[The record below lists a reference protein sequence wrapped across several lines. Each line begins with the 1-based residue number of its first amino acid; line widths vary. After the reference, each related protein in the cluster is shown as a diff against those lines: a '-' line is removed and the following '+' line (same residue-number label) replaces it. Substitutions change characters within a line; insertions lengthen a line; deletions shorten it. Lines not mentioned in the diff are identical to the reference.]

1 MDRETISSWIL
12 TYTAEPFVCL
22 ITSTKKGIEI
32 TKLDDFVEN
41 LEGRIK
47 PNTKAIYI
55 EIPTNPMMN
64 VTDIKAI
71 SKITRVRGFG
81 AMVTFEVCSREFARC
96 ILKNVKLIQFAESLG
111 GVETLITYPK
121 SEI

>member
-47 PNTKAIYI
+47 PNTKAINI